1 MILGDGVLADIALGD
16 WMLNPPWAGS
26 SAVLVIDEIVGE
38 PTYPAT
44 VLGEPKYSARIATEP
59 EE

>member
-26 SAVLVIDEIVGE
+26 SAVLMIDEIVGE

-44 VLGEPKYSARIATEP
+44 VTGEPKYAARLTTEP
-59 EE
+59 EQ